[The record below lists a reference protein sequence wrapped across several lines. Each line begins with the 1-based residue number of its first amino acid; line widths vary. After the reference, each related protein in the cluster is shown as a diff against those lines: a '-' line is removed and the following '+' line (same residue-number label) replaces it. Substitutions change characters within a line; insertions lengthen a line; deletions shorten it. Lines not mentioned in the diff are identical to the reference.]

1 MLNLKQIA
9 ELALRFATTLRTL
22 LAEKEA
28 LQQQLAEAL
37 RARAEDAETIAA
49 LKLKI
54 EADAQADEIEDANYE
69 ATIADFT
76 ARAIAAEEALAAL
89 KTDNATTE
97 AELAERLAEIDGLLG
112 GIDAPLTPSAE

>member
-9 ELALRFATTLRTL
+9 ELVLRFATTLRTL
-22 LAEKEA
+22 LAEKDA

-37 RARAEDAETIAA
+37 RARAEDAETIVA